1 MSLAK
6 DIAKQILSYFPYRYM
21 NVGKEFYEWMNK
33 FENMKTMTYEQIR
46 EAQFISFK
54 NMVRYAYDET
64 KFYRQ
69 LYDAHGFHPD
79 QLKDW
84 SDIERIPIINKAMI
98 KESGMDIISS
108 RHKHKRLFVGSTS
121 GSTGTSLTVY
131 SNRALEQREWAATCF
146 LWSGTGYRPGD
157 GRVEF
162 RGLFAGGEEFKFD
175 PYHRVFRVNVSR
187 LTKYNISKILTMIQE
202 LGYEYIHGYPS
213 SVSLV
218 SKLVQECQ
226 LINEYKPKAILLAS
240 ESVFDY
246 QVNTIR
252 RAFPE
257 AQLNAHYGQSERVVT
272 AGWNGDQNGYQ
283 FNPLYGY
290 VEFQPKTNAIIGTSF
305 INDVTPLIRYE
316 LMDIASAAGPVLKA
330 KPYLFP
336 VIQSIDGRVGEI
348 MYKPNGD
355 MVSSALVAIAIRGTK
370 SVTACKLIQHQFNEI
385 EIVVETTR
393 SEKDITEEM
402 MLVLPKLQSIF
413 TDEMIFRITVLDHIP
428 RGASGKFKN
437 VEVLIDQEG
446 VPK

>member
-6 DIAKQILSYFPYRYM
+6 DIAKQILSYFPYRYI
-21 NVGKEFYEWMNK
+21 NVGKEFYEWTNK

-46 EAQFISFK
+46 EAQFSSFV
-54 NMVRYAYDET
+54 NMVKYAYEET

-69 LYDAHGFHPD
+69 LYDEHGFHPN

-84 SDIERIPIINKAMI
+84 SDIERIPVINKAMI
-98 KESGMDIISS
+98 KESGMDIIADK
-108 RHKHKRLFVGSTS
+108 HKHKHLFVGATS

-146 LWSGTGYRPGD
+146 LWSGTGYHPGD

-162 RGLFAGGEEFKFD
+162 RGLFAGEEEYKID
-175 PYHRVFRVNVSR
+175 PYHRVLRVNVSR
-187 LTKYNISKILTMIQE
+187 VTEDNIPKILSKIQD

-218 SKLVQECQ
+218 SKLILKSQ
-226 LINEYKPKAILLAS
+226 LVNVYKPKAVLLAS
-240 ESVFDY
+240 ENVFDY
-246 QVNTIR
+246 QVNAVR
-252 RAFPE
+252 RAFPA
-257 AQLNAHYGQSERVVT
+257 AQLNAHYGQSEKVVM
-272 AGWNGDQNGYQ
+272 AGWNDDQNGYR

-290 VEFQPKTNAIIGTSF
+290 VEFQSKTNAIIGTSF

-316 LMDIASAAGPVLKA
+316 LMDIASAAGPALKD

-336 VIQSIDGRVGEI
+336 AIQSVDGRVGEI

-355 MVSSALVAIAIRGTK
+355 MVSSALVAIAIRGTQ
-370 SVTACKLIQHQFNEI
+370 SVTACKLIQHQLNEI
-385 EIVVETTR
+385 EIVVETAR
-393 SEKDITEEM
+393 AGMDITEEIKP
-402 MLVLPKLQSIF
+402 VLQRLHSVF
-413 TDEMIFRITVLDHIP
+413 TDEMLFRITVVDHIP